1 MHIHSINASKPVK
14 INFNHEEVLT
24 GIFKTPVGESAHIT
38 KLGVAGD
45 TIADTTVHGGADQ
58 AIYLYHQE
66 DYDWW
71 SNELGKPIAPGT
83 FGENLTLSGLDE
95 IAWVIGDRLKIGDL
109 ILEITAPRTP
119 CFKLAVRMGDN
130 RFLKQFVQAARPGA
144 YARVIA
150 EGTVK
155 VGDVVEI
162 EKTPM
167 DYASVKDVFIEWHR
181 KDMSVSLVQKA
192 MNSPIASM
200 HRAKL
205 QDWYDSISR

>member
-1 MHIHSINASKPVK
+1 MHIHAINASKPVK

-24 GIFKTPVGESAHIT
+24 GIFKNPVGESAHIT

-45 TIADTTVHGGADQ
+45 TIADKTVHGGPDQ

-71 SNELGKPIAPGT
+71 SHELGKPIASGT

-162 EKTPM
+162 EKTAM

-181 KDMSVSLVQKA
+181 KDMSVSLVEKA
-192 MNSPIASM
+192 LNSPIASM
-200 HRAKL
+200 HREKL
-205 QDWYDSISR
+205 QAWYDNRA

>member
-1 MHIHSINASKPVK
+1 M
-14 INFNHEEVLT
+14 
-24 GIFKTPVGESAHIT
+24 G
-38 KLGVAGD
+38 
-45 TIADTTVHGGADQ
+45 Q
-58 AIYLYHQE
+58 ATRQ
-66 DYDWW
+66 
-71 SNELGKPIAPGT
+71 APGT

-119 CFKLAVRMGDN
+119 CFKLAVRMEDKQ
-130 RFLKQFVQAARPGA
+130 FLKKFIQAERPGA

-155 VGDVVEI
+155 VSDVVEI

-192 MNSPIASM
+192 LSSPIASM
-200 HRAKL
+200 HREKL
-205 QDWYDSISR
+205 QDWYDSHAL